1 MLKLISLIVFVILI
15 IKYLDEYY
23 NIEMF
28 NTVYTADDIEQVV
41 VIDKN
46 ILFTTISYLDK
57 DPEKIFTIEFITK
70 YHLY

>member
-1 MLKLISLIVFVILI
+1 MLKLISLIIFAILI

-46 ILFTTISYLDK
+46 ILFTTISFLDR
-57 DPEKIFTIEFITK
+57 DPVKIFTIEFIIK

>member
-15 IKYLDEYY
+15 IEYLDEYY